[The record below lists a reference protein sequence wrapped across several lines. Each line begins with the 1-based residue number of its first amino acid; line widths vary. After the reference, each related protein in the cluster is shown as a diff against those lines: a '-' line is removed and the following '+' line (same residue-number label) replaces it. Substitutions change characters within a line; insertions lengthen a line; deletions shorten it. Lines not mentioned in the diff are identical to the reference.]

1 MSDTIGIFGGAFDPI
16 HKGHIKSIQDINK
29 LVNFSELKIIP
40 CNIPA
45 LKGETVAS
53 KEERFQMLK
62 LVFDNDD
69 NIKIDPCELEKE
81 GVSYTVDTL
90 EDLSERSKPNQHFSL
105 IMGLDAFINLTSW
118 KNYER
123 ILELSSL
130 IVLKRPNYV
139 LDQEYLKQFKGNI
152 TDELDVFLNSMGKI
166 IFFTLS
172 QLDISSSQIKKSI
185 RDGESF
191 GENLD
196 PKVINFIK
204 DKLIYK

>member
-1 MSDTIGIFGGAFDPI
+1 
-16 HKGHIKSIQDINK
+16 
-29 LVNFSELKIIP
+29 
-40 CNIPA
+40 
-45 LKGETVAS
+45 
-53 KEERFQMLK
+53 
-62 LVFDNDD
+62 
-69 NIKIDPCELEKE
+69 
-81 GVSYTVDTL
+81 
-90 EDLSERSKPNQHFSL
+90 
-105 IMGLDAFINLTSW
+105 MGLDAFINLTSW

-166 IFFTLS
+166 IFFTLT
-172 QLDISSSQIKKSI
+172 QLDISSSKIKKAI

-196 PKVINFIK
+196 PKIITFIK